1 VVFGRSAAL
10 RCAEKLTPNGK
21 YLVWMSCRLP
31 ALSPKPQTRTTAQ
44 VLQEL
49 HAPGNG
55 VGDIYQIDVS
65 ALPALRQ
72 SPANS
77 EK

>member
-1 VVFGRSAAL
+1 
-10 RCAEKLTPNGK
+10 
-21 YLVWMSCRLP
+21 MSGRLP
-31 ALSPKPQTRTTAQ
+31 ALSPKPQIRTTAQ

-49 HAPGNG
+49 HTPGNG
-55 VGDIYQIDVS
+55 VGDIYQIDIS

-72 SPANS
+72 PPADS